1 MSVSCDCYRGTEKG
15 TICLF
20 CSGRQGEPYTL
31 GAQLV
36 PQREGQWKVQGPMG
50 WHQLLLLQDHV
61 QPVRRDAPLSL
72 LYRLQTQ

>member
-1 MSVSCDCYRGTEKG
+1 M
-15 TICLF
+15 
-20 CSGRQGEPYTL
+20 Q

-50 WHQLLLLQDHV
+50 RHQLPLLQDHV
-61 QPVRRDAPLSL
+61 QPVRRDAPLPL